1 MKNTNKAAIASK
13 KRKIKKGI
21 QKFFTCSWL
30 VIKKKST
37 KNMTNRKARTSQK
50 TIFYRDLNNANI
62 SMMKKKDATIII
74 MICSRVKSP
83 N

>member
-1 MKNTNKAAIASK
+1 MAS
-13 KRKIKKGI
+13 RARNIKKGI

-37 KNMTNRKARTSQK
+37 KNITRRKARTSQK
-50 TIFYRDLNNANI
+50 TIFYRDLNNAKIN
-62 SMMKKKDATIII
+62 MMKKKDATIII
-74 MICSRVKSP
+74 IICRRVKSP